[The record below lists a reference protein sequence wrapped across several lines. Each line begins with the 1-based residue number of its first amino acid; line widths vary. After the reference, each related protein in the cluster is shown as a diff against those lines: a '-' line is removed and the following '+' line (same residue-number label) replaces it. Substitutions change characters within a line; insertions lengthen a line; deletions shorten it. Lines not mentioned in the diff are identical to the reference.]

1 MQNLNL
7 LLKILNENN
16 LDFVIVG
23 GFAAIVHGASQVT
36 KDLDICVA
44 LSESDVKQ
52 LRVALEK
59 LHPKHRMTPQKL
71 SFLEHPQQISS
82 LKNLYLQTDLGIIDI
97 LGQITGVGDFAK
109 VAQNAITIEL
119 MGFPCKV
126 ISLDDLIQAK
136 KAMGS
141 PKDLQTVAELEIIRN
156 HLKKNSPTQ

>member
-7 LLKILNENN
+7 LLKILNEKK

-36 KDLDICVA
+36 KDLDICVT
-44 LSESDVKQ
+44 LSESDVKK

-59 LHPKHRMTPQKL
+59 FHPKHRMTPQKL

-82 LKNLYLQTDLGIIDI
+82 LKNLYLQTDLGVIDI
-97 LGQITGVGDFAK
+97 LSQITGVGDFTK
-109 VAQNAITIEL
+109 ITQNAITIDL

-141 PKDLQTVAELEIIRN
+141 PKDLQTVAELEIIKN